1 MSRCDWSATSDS
13 ENNRELGEMKI
24 GKAAIR
30 QHHNV
35 ANKALVSAMLLIA
48 LAACGEKKPASAS
61 SSQVVAIVD
70 GQEITIHQVNNELA
84 KTGGQ
89 QVTKQLLDGLVARQ
103 LLVNAAKKD
112 KLDTDPAV
120 LADMERARN
129 LVLAQSYVAT
139 KVKAPMRPLDQDID
153 DLYRK
158 NPDWFA
164 QRRQYE
170 FAQLIVAASS
180 VTPELNALM
189 DQRGKRLEDVV
200 AWLDAHRVQYARQ
213 QIIKTSADLP
223 PQMNASLKTMERGAL
238 FIVIEGQTAILTSL
252 QDVKSA
258 PLSLAVATPQI
269 VQYLAGQKQ
278 NQASEEL
285 LDRLKSGAKIEYS
298 EQAKTFKDLSV
309 AIPGAAGDT
318 SKSAESIKND
328 AISRGVAG
336 FK

>member
-1 MSRCDWSATSDS
+1 
-13 ENNRELGEMKI
+13 MKI
-24 GKAAIR
+24 WKAAGE
-30 QHHNV
+30 QHHNI
-35 ANKALVSAMLLIA
+35 ATKALVSAMLLIG

-103 LLVNAAKKD
+103 LLINAAKKD

-139 KVKAPMRPLDQDID
+139 KVKAPARPLDQDID

-170 FAQLIVAASS
+170 FAQLIVAASA

-189 DQRGKRLEDVV
+189 DQHGKRLEDVV
-200 AWLDAHRVQYARQ
+200 AWLDAHRVQYVRQ
-213 QIIKTSADLP
+213 QVVKTSADLP
-223 PQMNASLKTMERGAL
+223 PQMNASLKTMERGTL

-258 PLSLAVATPQI
+258 PLSLSVATPQI
-269 VQYLAGQKQ
+269 AQYLMAQKQ

-285 LDRLKSGAKIEYS
+285 LARLKSEAKIEYS
-298 EQAKTFKDLSV
+298 EQAKSFKDMSV
-309 AIPGAAGDT
+309 ATPAPATASGGG
-318 SKSAESIKND
+318 KSADSIKND

>member
-1 MSRCDWSATSDS
+1 
-13 ENNRELGEMKI
+13 MKI
-24 GKAAIR
+24 GNEAVIK
-30 QHHNV
+30 Q
-35 ANKALVSAMLLIA
+35 NKLATKMLVSALLLMG
-48 LAACGEKKPASAS
+48 LAACGEKKPATAS

-103 LLVNAAKKD
+103 LLINAAKKD

-129 LVLAQSYVAT
+129 LVLAQSYVDT
-139 KVKAPMRPLDQDID
+139 KVKAPARPLDQDID

-170 FAQLIVAASS
+170 FAQLIVAGSS
-180 VTPELNALM
+180 VTPELSALM
-189 DQRGKRLEDVV
+189 DQRGNRLEDVV
-200 AWLDAHRVQYARQ
+200 AWLDAHRVQYVRQ
-213 QIIKTSADLP
+213 QVVKTSADLP
-223 PQMNASLKTMERGAL
+223 PQMNATLKTMERGTL
-238 FIVIEGQTAILTSL
+238 FIVIEGQTSILTSL

-258 PLSLAVATPQI
+258 PVSLAVATPQI
-269 VQYLAGQKQ
+269 MQYLVTQKQ
-278 NQASEEL
+278 NQASEQL
-285 LDRLKSGAKIEYS
+285 LERLKSEAKIEYS
-298 EQAKTFKDLSV
+298 EQAKSFKDLSAAAPV
-309 AIPGAAGDT
+309 EKGDPG
-318 SKSAESIKND
+318 KSAESVKND